1 MSEQAKIKR
10 RLDVFWGEALVGA
23 YDLLE
28 DGTELFTYDAAYLGS
43 PSSAPISYSLPLR
56 QDPYGK
62 RKLRPF
68 FAGLLPEETQ
78 RQRIASFLGIPEN
91 DDFAMLEA
99 IGGECAGAL
108 SIVPQGAQPQL
119 NGNTAV
125 PCTEGRL
132 VEIIKSLPYRPMMA
146 GEKGLRLSLAGA
158 QSKLP
163 VVLRDGCFYLPENG
177 APSTHI
183 LKPELSEWFAGIVYN
198 EHCCMTLARALGI
211 PAAETRIV
219 EIGNVPCLLV
229 TRYDRAIDG
238 VTGKVRRIHQE
249 DFCQAL
255 GRPPEQKY
263 QSDGGPLMRDVVR
276 LMRSGWSTRPAKDI
290 LFFVDLVIF
299 NAIIGNADA
308 HGKNYS
314 MLYDGSSRCLAP
326 GYDLVSTVFWPALA
340 AAPAMKIGGS
350 DSINSI
356 LSGHWR
362 KFAEETGISASALKS
377 RIKVLCSGTLGQTCE
392 TLSLPSECERI
403 LETIKPRASKL
414 METLE

>member
-1 MSEQAKIKR
+1 MAESAKVQR
-10 RLDVFWGEALVGA
+10 RLNVFWGETLVGA

-28 DGTELFTYDAAYLGS
+28 DGTELFTYDAGYLASNGA
-43 PSSAPISYSLPLR
+43 APISYSLPLR
-56 QDPYGK
+56 GDPYGK

-68 FAGLLPEETQ
+68 FSGLLPEEAQ
-78 RQRIASFLGIPEN
+78 RHRIASFLGIPED
-91 DDFAMLEA
+91 DDFALLEA

-108 SIVPQGAQPQL
+108 AIVPQDAGVQKGDATP
-119 NGNTAV
+119 A
-125 PCTEGRL
+125 PCTEEKL
-132 VEIIKSLPYRPMMA
+132 LEIVKSLPYRPMMA

-163 VVLRDGCFYLPENG
+163 VVFKDGAFFLPENG
-177 APSTHI
+177 TPSTHI
-183 LKPELSEWFAGIVYN
+183 LKPELSEWFRGIVPN

-211 PAAETRIV
+211 PAAETQIV
-219 EIGNVPCLLV
+219 MVGDIPCLLA
-229 TRYDRAIDG
+229 TRYDRVTEEA
-238 VTGKVRRIHQE
+238 TGKVRRIHQE

-263 QSDGGPLMRDVVR
+263 QSEGGPLVRDVIC
-276 LMRSGWSTRPAKDI
+276 LLRSGWSTSPARDI
-290 LFFVDLVIF
+290 LHFIDLVIF

-314 MLYDGSSRCLAP
+314 MLYNGPSRCLAP

-362 KFAEETGISASALKS
+362 KFAEEAGISATALRA
-377 RIKVLCSGTLGQTCE
+377 RIRVLCGETLKQTCG
-392 TLSLPSECERI
+392 TLSLPSECDCV
-403 LETIKPRASKL
+403 LEIVKSRADKLIK
-414 METLE
+414 TLA

>member
-1 MSEQAKIKR
+1 METSTPKR
-10 RLDVFWGEALVGA
+10 RLDVIWDDVLVGT

-28 DGTELFTYDAAYLGS
+28 DGSELFAYDAGYLESENAS
-43 PSSAPISYSLPLR
+43 PVSYSLPLR
-56 QDPYGK
+56 TDAYGK

-68 FAGLLPEETQ
+68 FSGLLPEGSQ
-78 RQRIASFLGIPEN
+78 RQRIASFLGVAEN
-91 DDFAMLEA
+91 DDFAILEA

-108 SIVPQGAQPQL
+108 RIVPHGSSTEDGIGCL
-119 NGNTAV
+119 E
-125 PCTEGRL
+125 PCSPERL
-132 VEIIKSLPYRPMMA
+132 MQIVKSLPYRPMMA

-163 VVLRDGCFYLPENG
+163 VVFRDGSFLLPENG

-183 LKPELSEWFAGIVYN
+183 LKPELSEWFRGIVSN
-198 EHCCMTLARALGI
+198 EHCCMTLARTVGV
-211 PAAETRIV
+211 PSAETSIV
-219 EIGNVPCLLV
+219 DVGDIPCLLV
-229 TRYDRAIDG
+229 KRYDRVVASG
-238 VTGKVRRIHQE
+238 TEKVRRIHQE

-263 QSDGGPLMRDVVR
+263 QSDGGPLARDIVR
-276 LMRSGWSTRPAKDI
+276 LLRSGWSTRPAKDV
-290 LFFVDLVIF
+290 LAFVDLVVF

-314 MLYDGSSRCLAP
+314 MLYYGGERRLAP

-340 AAPAMKIGGS
+340 SAPAMKIGGS

-362 KFAEETGISASALKS
+362 KFAEETNISATALRS
-377 RIKVLCSGTLGQTCE
+377 RIKSICKGILSQTCAA
-392 TLSLPSECERI
+392 LSLPGECEKVLEIVKERA
-403 LETIKPRASKL
+403 ETILSAD
-414 METLE
+414 

>member
-1 MSEQAKIKR
+1 MSDMAKVKR
-10 RLDVFWGEALVGA
+10 RLDVLWGDVLVGT

-28 DGTELFTYDAAYLGS
+28 DDSELFTYDAEYLAS
-43 PSSAPISYSLPLR
+43 KDASPISHSLPLR
-56 QDPYGK
+56 SDPYGR

-78 RQRIASFLGIPEN
+78 RQRIAAFLGIPEN
-91 DDFAMLEA
+91 DDFALLEA

-108 SIVPQGAQPQL
+108 AIVPPGTRRQTNEASP
-119 NGNTAV
+119 V
-125 PCTEGRL
+125 PCTEERL
-132 VEIIKSLPYRPMMA
+132 AEIVKSLPYRPMMA
-146 GEKGLRLSLAGA
+146 GEKGVRLSLAGA

-163 VVLRDGCFYLPENG
+163 VVFKDGRFYLPENG
-177 APSTHI
+177 MPSTHI
-183 LKPELSEWFAGIVYN
+183 LKPELSEWFAGVVRN

-211 PAAETRIV
+211 AVADTLIV
-219 EIGNVPCLLV
+219 TIGGIPCLLV

-238 VTGKVRRIHQE
+238 KTGNVRRIHQE

-255 GRPPEQKY
+255 GKPPEQKY
-263 QSDGGPLMRDVVR
+263 QSEGGPLVRDIAR
-276 LMRSGWSTRPAKDI
+276 LLRSGWSTRPAKDI

-299 NAIIGNADA
+299 NAMIGNADA

-314 MLYDGSSRCLAP
+314 MLYDGTARYLAP

-340 AAPAMKIGGS
+340 AASAMKIGGS

-362 KFAEETGISASALKS
+362 RFAEEVGISATALRA
-377 RIKVLCSGTLGQTCE
+377 RIKALCAATLEQTCK
-392 TLSLPSECERI
+392 TLLLPNECEDV